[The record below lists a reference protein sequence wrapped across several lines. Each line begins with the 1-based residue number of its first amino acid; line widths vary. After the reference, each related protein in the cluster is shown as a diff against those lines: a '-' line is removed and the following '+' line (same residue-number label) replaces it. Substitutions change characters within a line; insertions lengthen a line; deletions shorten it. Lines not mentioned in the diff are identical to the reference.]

1 MQSSVATLLLVTAA
15 VMLVCVVINYSVS
28 VMEQSLSPKNSAL
41 LDPARNLAAK
51 LQNQTDQFVNS
62 VQPELQ
68 SQPAP

>member
-41 LDPARNLAAK
+41 LDPARNLASK
-51 LQNQTDQFVNS
+51 LQNQTNQFVNDI
-62 VQPELQ
+62 QPELP
-68 SQPAP
+68 SQPPP